1 MLRTVI
7 IVLDGLRRDL
17 LGQAHTPNL
26 IRLASEDAT
35 RFDAHRSV
43 FPSAT
48 RVASSSLATGC
59 LPRRHELQ
67 GNSCVLIERG
77 RLVLHDA
84 GRPDFLDHKRQ
95 VTGRALAVPTLAER
109 TKEIGGTIVF
119 SNVSPGAS
127 YTHDPDG
134 HGYVY
139 HRAGSFGPGRIPV
152 ADERQLKVTP
162 DVAGD
167 RMMTERFIAEAL
179 VEERPALAVLWMGEP
194 DATQH
199 LHPLGSPEHIAG
211 LKAADHHAGM
221 VIAAVER
228 LREAGDDVLL
238 IATSDHGHQTV
249 SGVIDIEAELIAAG
263 LKQHATSQDVISASN
278 GTSALIYV
286 DPNLAAARSPLIHD
300 FLLSRDWVGQVIA
313 PEKLSSIGQAPVNGL
328 AFAVSMRATDD
339 LNGFGIAGTSLV
351 AKPHFGKPDRF
362 GCGQHGGLGRQEQ
375 APFLICVGRGFAAGI
390 DERPTSVVDIAP
402 TVLRHLELEFDRL
415 DGRALQ
421 DDAGAKAAPSSLGH

>member
-1 MLRTVI
+1 MRRAVI

-17 LGQAHTPNL
+17 LGEAHTPNL
-26 IRLASEDAT
+26 VRLAPHAAN
-35 RFDAHRSV
+35 FNAHRSV

-59 LPRRHELQ
+59 LPMRHGLQ
-67 GNSCVLIERG
+67 GNSCALIENG

-84 GRPDFLDHKRQ
+84 GRPDFLNHKRQ
-95 VTGRALAVPTLAER
+95 VTGRALGVPTLAER
-109 TKEIGGTIVF
+109 TKEIGGTVVF

-134 HGYVY
+134 HGYIY

-179 VEERPALAVLWMGEP
+179 VEVRPALAVLWMGEP

-199 LHPLGSPEHIAG
+199 LHPLGSPQHIAG
-211 LKAADHHAGM
+211 LEAADHHAGL
-221 VIAAVER
+221 VITAVER
-228 LREAGDDVLL
+228 RREAGDDVLL

-249 SGVIDIEAELIAAG
+249 SGVIDIEAELVAAG

-286 DPNLAAARSPLIHD
+286 DPGLAASRAPSIHD
-300 FLLSRDWVGQVIA
+300 FLLSRAWAGRVVA
-313 PEKLSSIGQAPVNGL
+313 AEKLSSVGQAPVNGL
-328 AFAVSMRATDD
+328 AFAISMRANDD
-339 LNGFGIAGTSLV
+339 ANQFGVAGMSLV
-351 AKPHFGKPDRF
+351 AKPHLGKPDRL

-375 APFLICVGRGFAAGI
+375 APFLMCLGQGFAAGAS
-390 DERPTSVVDIAP
+390 ERPTSILDIAP
-402 TVLRHLELEFDRL
+402 TVLQHLGLELGGL
-415 DGRALQ
+415 DGHALQ
-421 DDAGAKAAPSSLGH
+421 DDVSPKLAL